1 MQPQPD
7 PPKEKQPKHSGAL
20 IFHYL
25 FKTAAVVW
33 FILGTFFISGFV
45 LNFVVALVLIA
56 LDFWTVRDAWENARS
71 VDSPFITPYRSKM

>member
-1 MQPQPD
+1 MADAQA
-7 PPKEKQPKHSGAL
+7 PPAKQKQPKHTGAL
-20 IFHYL
+20 VFHYL

-56 LDFWTVRDAWENARS
+56 LDFWTVSE
-71 VDSPFITPYRSKM
+71 VDHHSPRHA